1 MIETLTETQVIQ
13 ALRQDDYANWSYKG
27 AKALTEYLFELEEE
41 LGEQIELDPI
51 GWRCEYSEYESL
63 IDWAEQYFMNYREEF
78 GIEYENPM
86 TGETEEQSVTDC
98 DGNLHDEVIDSIED
112 YIRDNSTL
120 IEFDGGIIVQ
130 DF

>member
-1 MIETLTETQVIQ
+1 MV
-13 ALRQDDYANWSYKG
+13 SS
-27 AKALTEYLFELEEE
+27 LTEYLFELEEE

-51 GWRCEYSEYESL
+51 AWRCEYSEYESL

-120 IEFDGGIIVQ
+120 IEFEGGIIVEH
-130 DF
+130 F